1 MLNSFADW
9 SNTATGPSSRTS
21 PASFLPP
28 TLEGQRSNNLTQSS
42 STCIP
47 ALEGRRSNVLP
58 SPGAFTVVPRV
69 TTSKTPN
76 LPITSGYVGRHSS
89 GGYNA
94 LQHNRSLGLQNYSLD
109 NSGFNDFEGL
119 SDGSVPTAA
128 VLHGNR
134 LNISSG
140 GKTRSNSAFVPRS
153 ETDQE
158 SHSNRPKRKRQKQ
171 KLSSASKPSK
181 TSKQST
187 PVRKKPRT
195 RTRSTATPSSSG
207 AVAKNVSFLYPGFS
221 SDWSSAE
228 DEGPPKKKSK
238 TATSNS
244 QTESTEALQP
254 DEKQVKKANKQ
265 PGSNKDHEHTPSKS
279 RRASKS
285 LTPPNDSSAGENS
298 QVSVNNE
305 VPVKVSAPTSLEKS
319 NHNPS
324 NGDSGFLSSTRDESV
339 CGNEHSS
346 AAGAEASTSTDK
358 AETLVTPLKHSPNS
372 TDAAC
377 PDSHSQPAGNSESVA
392 LDSRLHALPSSGDPT
407 IHNAEDCDL
416 TCIEESQDKSVC
428 EKSGSRVTSPV
439 VPENSSHSDNTNAP
453 SQHSPSCAIVANTE
467 GDDSAVL
474 ALDSVPLDLASTEDL
489 VSGNEEDTELTHI
502 EESQNLTFARE
513 ESRSRSTSPVI
524 PMQTVT
530 LLTED
535 QSLPLSVATATIN
548 SGCEDQDSSRVE
560 TSMNSTEPTS
570 SADAQQNVSSEGPQ
584 LLHSLKASIY
594 DYASDMSTS
603 TDCGGRKM
611 SSRKLKLLQRVKQ
624 SMKYPSVSADDTPT
638 PKKSTG
644 VASVEGKTPIRQY
657 RLSHLKAPSSLSPA
671 RFRRKRFKPVI
682 TPRNKSQILQ
692 SGTKTVLNSD
702 SAIQNEGI
710 EILNDSQSV
719 TEEADPSC
727 AHQSDSLASTQDPD
741 TEGGS
746 TVRQDNVH
754 DETGS
759 DKDSSPDIPVNQ
771 KSFLTD
777 PQTQS
782 LPSAIAQPSST
793 ITTVTTFTPAVGTNT
808 PHHSTKLPTSDSDSE
823 SEDVQKP
830 PNKKPPSVEQ
840 SKTSDAAFSSSW
852 SSASDSELPSKKGS
866 KPSLL
871 PKFSPNFKSSSPF
884 KKAPS
889 VKSSSSLKGGV
900 KAIKESR
907 STVSVKKRDISS
919 DSDSSDTEVDTVKSA
934 ARVNSSHKRAKP
946 SESSSDSSSNEE
958 TTSSQ
963 PQSTRNLIV
972 KKPSL
977 TGCAEKSASPQLQ
990 NRLKPVVLSQAVE
1003 SKKPTQRAPS
1013 LSVEPKVTNTPV
1025 HTKPQPASKFLFTTR
1040 SRVGSK
1046 SAALSSLANESKGS
1060 ENTESSSGKCYGSQP
1075 TALFCSIH
1083 LLLSNCRILLRLRH

>member
-1 MLNSFADW
+1 M
-9 SNTATGPSSRTS
+9 
-21 PASFLPP
+21 
-28 TLEGQRSNNLTQSS
+28 
-42 STCIP
+42 
-47 ALEGRRSNVLP
+47 EGRRSNVLP

-69 TTSKTPN
+69 TTSKTPS

-89 GGYNA
+89 GGYSA
-94 LQHNRSLGLQNYSLD
+94 LQHDRSLGLQNYSLD

-158 SHSNRPKRKRQKQ
+158 SHSSRPKRKRQKQ

-254 DEKQVKKANKQ
+254 DKKQVKKANKQ
-265 PGSNKDHEHTPSKS
+265 PSSNKDHEHTPSKS
-279 RRASKS
+279 RRASES

-346 AAGAEASTSTDK
+346 AAGAETSTPTDK

-372 TDAAC
+372 TDGAYH
-377 PDSHSQPAGNSESVA
+377 DSHSQPAGNSESVA

-407 IHNAEDCDL
+407 IHNAEDSDL
-416 TCIEESQDKSVC
+416 TCIEECQDKSVC

-439 VPENSSHSDNTNAP
+439 VPQNNSHSDNTNAP

-474 ALDSVPLDLASTEDL
+474 ALDSVPLDLAPTEDL

-530 LLTED
+530 LPTKD
-535 QSLPLSVATATIN
+535 QSLPLSVATATN

-584 LLHSLKASIY
+584 LLHGLKASVY

-624 SMKYPSVSADDTPT
+624 SVKYPSVSANATPT

-644 VASVEGKTPIRQY
+644 VASVDGKTPIRQY

-671 RFRRKRFKPVI
+671 RFRRKRFKPVV
-682 TPRNKSQILQ
+682 TPRNKPQVLQ
-692 SGTKTVLNSD
+692 SKTKTVSSSD
-702 SAIQNEGI
+702 SAVQNEDIG
-710 EILNDSQSV
+710 ILNDSQSI
-719 TEEADPSC
+719 TEEADPSSVQ
-727 AHQSDSLASTQDPD
+727 QSDSLASTQDRD
-741 TEGGS
+741 TEGRS
-746 TVRQDNVH
+746 TVRQDDVH

-759 DKDSSPDIPVNQ
+759 DKDGPPDTPFNQ
-771 KSFLTD
+771 ESFLTD

-782 LPSAIAQPSST
+782 SPSAIAQPSST

-808 PHHSTKLPTSDSDSE
+808 PHHSTELPTSDSDSD
-823 SEDVQKP
+823 SEDVPKP
-830 PNKKPPSVEQ
+830 PNKSPPSVEQ
-840 SKTSDAAFSSSW
+840 SRTSDAASSSSW

-871 PKFSPNFKSSSPF
+871 PKFSANFKTSSPTSSF

-889 VKSSSSLKGGV
+889 VKLSSSLKGGP

-907 STVSVKKRDISS
+907 SIVSVNKRDVSS
-919 DSDSSDTEVDTVKSA
+919 DSDSSDTEVDTVRSA
-934 ARVNSSHKRAKP
+934 ARVNSSYKIPKP

-963 PQSTRNLIV
+963 PQSTHNLIT
-972 KKPSL
+972 KKPNL

-990 NRLKPVVLSQAVE
+990 NTQAVE
-1003 SKKPTQRAPS
+1003 SKKPKQRAPS
-1013 LSVEPKVTNTPV
+1013 LSVKPKVTNTPV
-1025 HTKPQPASKFLFTTR
+1025 QTKPQPASKFLFTTR
-1040 SRVGSK
+1040 SRVESK
-1046 SAALSSLANESKGS
+1046 SAALSNLANESKGS
-1060 ENTESSSGKCYGSQP
+1060 ENTESSSGKCYSSQP
-1075 TALFCSIH
+1075 TELYCSIH